1 MILSGVKNMGKTKNT
16 KQVTIE
22 ELEQEKK
29 KSTKQTAKKQPAKKS
44 TKKTGLQITSVLNGI
59 GLLALTIYSG
69 WLIFHA
75 PDASGMALNDLQ
87 AEMGFLGGLIYL
99 LMHGLMGKG
108 VVLFPFLFCLAGLN
122 QLSGK
127 KLSVMQIIGGVMAA
141 CAVLTVL
148 HMNVTYVDAK
158 DNLLLGLHGTGGG
171 VIGAVF
177 SMILQKLLGTAG
189 TYIVL
194 FCAAVIAVVLVAQGA
209 VLSRGEDFFVA
220 VRNGLLQIKETLFH
234 FIFIEEEDEEEEE
247 PVNQSGKH
255 KKTPA
260 ASESAQQEPVKKES
274 MQKETVREKAVLTEP
289 MISRQRTAE
298 DAAAPKKES
307 KFSKLKSFFASSA
320 EPESQPEARPRYTG
334 SEYVVIPKEKPVI
347 LNSLVEIHKALDE
360 QEPRVGLSP
369 REPLKKESYFISDS
383 VDEFQQLLDKRQV
396 NYTVTKVSA
405 EEAVRVEPQEST
417 SSVRI
422 KTMEPVK
429 KADPA
434 MKQEPVKKAEAVK
447 DSVRREP
454 EKTVK
459 REKIPDNVTE
469 VEELFPEEPKVQGYQ
484 LPSIELLDVNEHS
497 GGGQNRSEI
506 MSNVERLEK
515 TLNDFGVKGKIADV
529 SCGPAITQY
538 EFQPAAGVK
547 VSKIVNLSDDIAL
560 SMAVAGVRIE
570 APIPGKAAVGIEI
583 PNKSTTMVGLR
594 ELIESDAFQN
604 SKSKLTVALG
614 KDISGKAIVADLAKM
629 PHLLIAGSTGSG
641 KSVCINTLINSI
653 LYKATP
659 DEVKFVMVDPKKVEL
674 GNYNGIPHL
683 ISPVVTDA
691 KKAAAALR
699 WAVHEMERRYEVF
712 ANAGVKDMPR
722 FNKLSEERIAAAQT
736 EEEKAAIE
744 IMPYIVVLI
753 DELADLMMVA
763 PADVEDAICRLA
775 QLARAAGIHL
785 VVATQRPSVDVITG
799 IIKANMPSRIA
810 FAVSSQTDSRTILD
824 MGGAEK
830 LLGRGDMLFYPT
842 GMPKPQRVQGV
853 YVSDREIDRITEAV
867 KIQAQPVYN
876 EEIGTASVNTETAGD
891 QEEEWDELIPEAT
904 KLFIENGQASISLL
918 QRRFRVG
925 YTRAARIVDQM
936 EQRGL
941 VGPYEGSK
949 PRQIK
954 VTMARYNEMLENGE
968 L

>member
-1 MILSGVKNMGKTKNT
+1 M
-16 KQVTIE
+16 
-22 ELEQEKK
+22 
-29 KSTKQTAKKQPAKKS
+29 
-44 TKKTGLQITSVLNGI
+44 
-59 GLLALTIYSG
+59 
-69 WLIFHA
+69 
-75 PDASGMALNDLQ
+75 
-87 AEMGFLGGLIYL
+87 
-99 LMHGLMGKG
+99 
-108 VVLFPFLFCLAGLN
+108 
-122 QLSGK
+122 
-127 KLSVMQIIGGVMAA
+127 
-141 CAVLTVL
+141 
-148 HMNVTYVDAK
+148 
-158 DNLLLGLHGTGGG
+158 
-171 VIGAVF
+171 
-177 SMILQKLLGTAG
+177 
-189 TYIVL
+189 
-194 FCAAVIAVVLVAQGA
+194 
-209 VLSRGEDFFVA
+209 
-220 VRNGLLQIKETLFH
+220 
-234 FIFIEEEDEEEEE
+234 
-247 PVNQSGKH
+247 
-255 KKTPA
+255 
-260 ASESAQQEPVKKES
+260 
-274 MQKETVREKAVLTEP
+274 
-289 MISRQRTAE
+289 
-298 DAAAPKKES
+298 
-307 KFSKLKSFFASSA
+307 
-320 EPESQPEARPRYTG
+320 
-334 SEYVVIPKEKPVI
+334 IPKEKPVI
-347 LNSLVEIHKALDE
+347 LSSLVEIHKTLDE
-360 QEPRVGLSP
+360 QEPRKGLSP
-369 REPLKKESYFISDS
+369 TEPLKPYGIQDS
-383 VDEFQQLLDKRQV
+383 VEDFQQVMRKRQEQQEDEQQ
-396 NYTVTKVSA
+396 NQQEQQEEQPAARSKKVTAKSK
-405 EEAVRVEPQEST
+405 EQL
-417 SSVRI
+417 
-422 KTMEPVK
+422 
-429 KADPA
+429 
-434 MKQEPVKKAEAVK
+434 KQEPDTRIAEE
-447 DSVRREP
+447 D
-454 EKTVK
+454 KTDDDAQAAEFVL
-459 REKIPDNVTE
+459 
-469 VEELFPEEPKVQGYQ
+469 EEIEEGVYQ
-484 LPSIELLDVNEHS
+484 YPSIDLLEENPAS
-497 GGGQNRSEI
+497 GSNKNMSEI
-506 MSNVERLEK
+506 MSHVERLEK

-529 SCGPAITQY
+529 SCGPAITRY
-538 EFQPAAGVK
+538 EFQPAAGIK

-583 PNKSTTMVGLR
+583 PNKTTSMVCLR
-594 ELIESDAFQN
+594 ELIESDAFQK

-614 KDISGKAIVADLAKM
+614 KDISGQAVVTDLSKM

-659 DEVKFVMVDPKKVEL
+659 DEVKFLMVDPKKVEL

-691 KKAAAALR
+691 KKAASALR
-699 WAVHEMERRYEVF
+699 WAVSEMDRRYEVF
-712 ANAGVKDMPR
+712 ANQGVKDMPR

-744 IMPYIVVLI
+744 IMPYIIVLI

-853 YVSDREIDRITEAV
+853 YVSDKEIERIVDAV
-867 KIQAQPVYN
+867 KVQGQPVYN
-876 EEIGTASVNTETAGD
+876 EEIGTAAINTEKEAEP
-891 QEEEWDELIPEAT
+891 EETWDDLIPEAT

-954 VTMARYNEMLENGE
+954 VTMSQYMDMVENGE